1 MYNQFGVKQKLVQDE
16 GTHNAATYWQGDI
29 GFLLLQVA
37 SNTFGLQ
44 LLHMD
49 TKDKLPNALLTRKTS
64 NK

>member
-1 MYNQFGVKQKLVQDE
+1 MFNQFGVKQKLVQDE
-16 GTHNAATYWQGDI
+16 GTRNAATYWQGDI

-37 SNTFGLQ
+37 SITFGLQ
-44 LLHMD
+44 LPHAG